1 MLTLMTDFGIDSPYV
16 AAMKAAI
23 YERLPQAIVLDLTHA
38 IAPQD
43 VRQGAVVWCDFTKT
57 FPAGSVHLGVV
68 DPGVGGDRRIIA
80 ARCGTQYFV
89 CPDNG
94 LLTMILQERETVE
107 LIEVT
112 EPAYWRAD
120 VSATFH
126 GRDIMAPVAAAIAGG
141 TPLAQLG
148 RAFDADRQ
156 PVRFSLAAPAFLET
170 EWHFEI
176 LYADHFGNLLLNA
189 TVDALPRSFREY
201 FSSNSVVEIVVGN
214 CRNNVAFVRSY
225 CHKPPGSFVLLESS
239 SGRLELAVVNGNAL
253 QRLSAVPGDRVA
265 VCFNEYTK
273 TAGVSE
279 T

>member
-23 YERLPQAIVLDLTHA
+23 FERLPQAIVLDLTHA

-43 VRQGAVVWCDFTKT
+43 IRQGAVVWCDFTKT
-57 FPAGSVHLGVV
+57 FPVGTVHLGVV
-68 DPGVGGDRRIIA
+68 DPDVGGNRRIIA

-94 LLTMILQERETVE
+94 LLTVILQEHAPVE
-107 LIEVT
+107 LVEVT
-112 EPAYWRAD
+112 EPAYWRPD

-126 GRDIMAPVAAAIAGG
+126 GRDIMAPVAAAIAGR

-148 RAFDADRQ
+148 RTFDADCQ
-156 PVRFSLAAPAFLET
+156 PVRFSLAKPTFLAT
-170 EWHFEI
+170 EWHLEI

-189 TVDALPRSFREY
+189 TVDALPQSFCEY
-201 FSSNSVVEIVVGN
+201 FAGHSAVEITVGN
-214 CRNNVAFVRSY
+214 RRNNATFVRNY
-225 CHKPPGSFVLLESS
+225 CQMPPGNLVLLESS

-253 QRLSAVPGDRVA
+253 QQLSAVPGDRVA
-265 VCFNEYTK
+265 VCLQTML
-273 TAGVSE
+273 
-279 T
+279 